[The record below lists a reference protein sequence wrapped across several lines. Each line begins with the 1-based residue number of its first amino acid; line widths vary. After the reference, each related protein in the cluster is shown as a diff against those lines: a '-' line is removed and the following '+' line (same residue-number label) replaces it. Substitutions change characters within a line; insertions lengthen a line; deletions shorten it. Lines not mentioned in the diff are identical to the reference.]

1 MFSMQDFYENKTV
14 AIDVM
19 GGDNAPEEI
28 VKGLKAFMSS
38 GPSFLLFGD
47 KNKIEPLVKE
57 HLAGMSKIEIVH
69 SESYIPSDLPVMSAL
84 RLAKTSSM
92 GMAIQAVKDNRA
104 DVAVSA
110 GNTGV
115 LMALSKIIL
124 KTINGVDRPAL
135 AATIPGRFGKSI
147 VLDLGANAECS
158 VRNLVEF
165 SIMGE
170 ALARAIFMKENPSVA
185 LLNIGSENIKGSQLV
200 KNSAE
205 LLSEFFENYVGYIEG
220 NQLVDGE
227 VDVVVTDGFSGN
239 IALKSIEGTAK
250 LILEE
255 FKTIF
260 KSSFLSK
267 VAAAILMKSLKNFS
281 NKYNPKLHNGAIF
294 LGLNG
299 LVVKAHGNSDAL
311 AIEHAIRF
319 ATDILRSNILER
331 IRSQLESNAIFA
343 KMDSV

>member
-1 MFSMQDFYENKTV
+1 MQDLYENKTV
-14 AIDVM
+14 AVDVM
-19 GGDNAPEEI
+19 GGDNAPDEI
-28 VKGLKAFMSS
+28 VKGLKTFSSS
-38 GPSFLLFGD
+38 GMSFLLFGD
-47 KNKIEPLVKE
+47 KNRVAPIVKE
-57 HLAGMSKIEIVH
+57 HLAGMSKVEIVH
-69 SESYIPSDLPVMSAL
+69 SETYIPSDLPVMSAL

-104 DVAVSA
+104 NVVVSA

-115 LMALSKIIL
+115 LMTLSKIIL

-135 AATIPGRFGKSI
+135 ATTIPGRFGKSV

-170 ALARAIFMKENPSVA
+170 ALARAIFVKESPSIA

-205 LLSEFFENYVGYIEG
+205 LVSEFFENYVGYIEG
-220 NQLVDGE
+220 NQIVDGK

-250 LILEE
+250 LILDE
-255 FKTIF
+255 FKNIF
-260 KSSFLSK
+260 KSNFMSK
-267 VAAAILMKSLKNFS
+267 IAAALLMKNLKIFS
-281 NKYNPKLHNGAIF
+281 NKYNPKLHNGAIL

-311 AIEHAIRF
+311 AIEHAIKF
-319 ATDILRSNILER
+319 AADILRSNILAR
-331 IRSQLESNAIFA
+331 ISSQLENNTIFA
-343 KMDSV
+343 KMDSM